1 MNGAES
7 LVRTAVAAG
16 VDVCFT
22 NPGTTEMP
30 LVAALD
36 AVPGMRGVLALFEGV
51 VTGAADGYGRM
62 AGRPALTL
70 LHLGPGFANGIA
82 NLHNARRARSPV
94 VNLIGDH
101 ATWQRNF
108 DPPLASDIESLARPV
123 SAWTRTSASPGQVGR
138 DVADAIAASRR
149 HPGRV
154 ATLIVPAD
162 CQWGESDG
170 ALHAVPSAPG
180 ALVGEDAVEAARRA
194 LTATGEGESLLLVG
208 ASGLRGSGLVAAG
221 RIARKVGCRL
231 ACETF
236 PARLERGPHLPAP
249 ERVPYFPEQAVDFLA
264 GAKKVVLA
272 GALDPVAFFGYPNA
286 PSRFLPD
293 DAQVVVLAAPTERTD
308 LALEN
313 LADALE
319 AGTDHD
325 TPEHAPPPAPVGAIS
340 AATIAQAVASLQ
352 PEGAIVVDEGV
363 TAAAAYFALSRTAA
377 PHTYLSLTGGAIG
390 LGMPCAA
397 GAALACPDRKVIV
410 LEGDGSGLYT
420 VQALWTQ
427 ARESLDVTNV
437 VFANDAYRILQV
449 ELARAGVAEPG
460 PQSAA
465 LTSLAT
471 PGIGWVDL
479 ARAFGVPASRVE
491 TAEDLHRALARSLAE
506 PGPHLIEVRVP

>member
-36 AVPGMRGVLALFEGV
+36 SVPGMRGVLALFEGV

-62 AGRPALTL
+62 SGKPAFTL

-82 NLHNARRARSPV
+82 NLHNARRARTPV
-94 VNLIGDH
+94 VNLIGDQ

-108 DPPLASDIESLARPV
+108 DPPLTSDVESLASPV
-123 SAWTRTSASPGQVGR
+123 SAWVRTSASSRQLSR
-138 DVADAIAASRR
+138 DVADAISASLR
-149 HPGRV
+149 HPGQV
-154 ATLIVPAD
+154 ATLVVPSD
-162 CQWGESDG
+162 CQWSEAGE
-170 ALHAVPSAPG
+170 ALAGVPAPPG
-180 ALVGEDAVEAARRA
+180 ALVGNEAVEAARRA
-194 LTATGEGESLLLVG
+194 LTAEGRSLLLLG
-208 ASGLRGSGLVAAG
+208 ASGLRDAGLVAAG
-221 RIARKVGCRL
+221 RIAKTTGCRL
-231 ACETF
+231 ASETF
-236 PARLERGPHLPAP
+236 PARLERGPHLPAL
-249 ERVPYFPEQAVDFLA
+249 ERLPYFPEQAEDFFK
-264 GAKKVVLA
+264 GVRRVVLA
-272 GALDPVAFFGYPNA
+272 GALDPVAFFGYPGA
-286 PSRFLPD
+286 PSRLIGEGIE
-293 DAQVVVLAAPTERTD
+293 VVALAAPTERTD
-308 LALEN
+308 LALAS
-313 LADALE
+313 LAEALG
-319 AGTDHD
+319 AGPEYD
-325 TPEHAPPPAPVGAIS
+325 TPGHSPPVAPEGPIN
-340 AATIAQAVASLQ
+340 AAAIAQAIASLQ

-363 TAAAAYFALSRTAA
+363 TAAAAYFPLSQTAA

-390 LGMPCAA
+390 FGLPCGA

-427 ARESLDVTNV
+427 AREGLDVVNV
-437 VFANDAYRILQV
+437 VFANDVYRILQV
-449 ELARAGVAEPG
+449 ELARSGVTEPG

-465 LTSLAT
+465 LTSLAS

-491 TAEDLHRALARSLAE
+491 TAEDLGRALGRAIE
-506 PGPHLIEVRVP
+506 DPGPHLIEVRVP